1 MSPRTRSLLATLLTI
16 ALAAVVVWGVVAGI
30 TGGGERDRVRALT
43 SRLRCPVCQ
52 GESVADSPS
61 ESARDIAALVEQQ
74 VQAGWTD
81 AQVEQYFVERYGAW
95 VLLDPPRSGSTLLL
109 WAVPLVAVTGGAVAV
124 VSRLERGRRRTVLVA
139 TAAVLGLGSTAVLVV
154 AGARERT
161 PRDPVALGAEPDGGA
176 ARDLAAVTNEEME
189 VVIARNPNV
198 VGMRL
203 ALVERYLDEGDV
215 ENALRHTSVAINL
228 PATDQEYERALRLHG
243 WVSALSGAPASGA
256 QYLRAALTLSPDDR
270 DALWFLA
277 NVEFFDL
284 GNPVA
289 AHAALTALMDLS
301 ATAPMTDAQRAQV
314 DALAAQVDA
323 ALAAGQTTPGTAPGT
338 TPGTTQP

>member
-1 MSPRTRSLLATLLTI
+1 MSPRTRSLLATLVTI

-30 TGGGERDRVRALT
+30 TGAGDRDRVRALT

-74 VQAGWTD
+74 VQAGWSD
-81 AQVEQYFVERYGAW
+81 EQVERYFVDRYGAW

-124 VSRLERGRRRTVLVA
+124 VSRLERGRRRTMLVA

-161 PRDPVALGAEPDGGA
+161 PREPTALAAGDPSGAQGDGA
-176 ARDLAAVTNEEME
+176 ARDLQAVTNSEME
-189 VVIARNPNV
+189 VVIAQNPNV

-203 ALVERYLDEGDV
+203 ALVERYLDEGDI

-284 GNPVA
+284 GDPVA
-289 AHAALTALMDLS
+289 AHAALTALLELS
-301 ATAPMTDAQRAQV
+301 DTRPMSTEQRAQV
-314 DALAAQVDA
+314 DALAAQVEA
-323 ALAAGQTTPGTAPGT
+323 ALATASTGGSVP
-338 TPGTTQP
+338 